1 MVNFVVKIKLISF
14 SPSCAT
20 LGNVPNTD
28 IYKNTKD
35 YKNVRHI
42 SMLSTVTCHNTCKH
56 YIYFKLTWYFK
67 NVQIYE
73 IPGIKIFKCNS
84 PIYFAN
90 IDYFKERLREEV
102 SLL

>member
-42 SMLSTVTCHNTCKH
+42 SMLSSKQLLATTHV
-56 YIYFKLTWYFK
+56 
-67 NVQIYE
+67 
-73 IPGIKIFKCNS
+73 
-84 PIYFAN
+84 N
-90 IDYFKERLREEV
+90 IIHILN
-102 SLL
+102 